1 MSTVLDSIVSGV
13 LEDLEARK
21 VSQSELNDSV
31 LAAPPVRDAF
41 EALSQPGTSI
51 IAEVKRS
58 SPSKGA
64 LAAITDPVALALDYQ
79 SAGAAVVSVL
89 TEGRRFEGTPQDL
102 IEVRQAISIPVLRK
116 DFTVT
121 EYQVYETRAL
131 GADLI
136 LLIVAALSDQQ
147 LRDFY
152 ELSRELGMHVLV
164 EVHDE
169 DELKKAVD
177 LGAKIIG
184 VNSRNLKTLEI
195 NEDAFAHLLPL
206 IPMDRLKVAES
217 GISERSQVERAEA
230 AGAKAILVGETLVRS
245 GDPKTAINRLL
256 GR

>member
-1 MSTVLDSIVSGV
+1 
-13 LEDLEARK
+13 
-21 VSQSELNDSV
+21 
-31 LAAPPVRDAF
+31 
-41 EALSQPGTSI
+41 
-51 IAEVKRS
+51 
-58 SPSKGA
+58 
-64 LAAITDPVALALDYQ
+64 
-79 SAGAAVVSVL
+79 
-89 TEGRRFEGTPQDL
+89 
-102 IEVRQAISIPVLRK
+102 
-116 DFTVT
+116 
-121 EYQVYETRAL
+121 
-131 GADLI
+131 
-136 LLIVAALSDQQ
+136 
-147 LRDFY
+147 
-152 ELSRELGMHVLV
+152 MHVLV